1 MMTKKEGLIP
11 IEECYHN
18 YITDLEIV
26 DYLDTSRGDFYKCNS
41 LLVQGICEEC
51 GAKVEAVTDLVD
63 LDDMDTVSYDW
74 EVID

>member
-1 MMTKKEGLIP
+1 
-11 IEECYHN
+11 
-18 YITDLEIV
+18 LEIV